1 MSSINEIV
9 KYSSSTKVILDSTAL
24 LLKKREF
31 AVYAKQ
37 LVKASVRHKK
47 QYCMTDAAYK
57 SLYRVADSSNQTARE
72 EANNACML
80 IEQLKGLGRLE
91 IIPVGENGKGKHQ
104 ETLDLISQS
113 SSVVIFCRDRM
124 LAEMIKGHGAEIY
137 HVDRYG
143 SVIPWTSFAERQA
156 A

>member
-9 KYSSSTKVILDSTAL
+9 KYSSNKVVLDSTAL
-24 LLKKREF
+24 LVKSREF
-31 AVYAKQ
+31 AVYATQ

-47 QYCMTDAAYK
+47 QYCMTETAYK
-57 SLYRVADSSNQTARE
+57 SLCRIADSSNQIAQE
-72 EANNACML
+72 EASNACRL
-80 IEQLKGLGRLE
+80 IEQLKGLGCLQ

-104 ETLDLISQS
+104 ETLDLINQS
-113 SSVVIFCRDRM
+113 SSVVIFCRDRQ
-124 LAEMIKGHGAEIY
+124 LAKMIEDRAEIY

-143 SVIPWTSFAERQA
+143 HAIPWMSFAERQA

>member
-1 MSSINEIV
+1 MSSSINEIV
-9 KYSSSTKVILDSTAL
+9 KYSSKVVLDSTAL
-24 LLKKREF
+24 LVKSREF

-47 QYCMTDAAYK
+47 QYCMTETAYK
-57 SLYRVADSSNQTARE
+57 NLHKIADSSNQTARE

-91 IIPVGENGKGKHQ
+91 IILVGESGKGKHQ
-104 ETLDLISQS
+104 ETLDVIKQS
-113 SSVVIFCRDRM
+113 GSVVFCRDRL
-124 LAEMIKGHGAEIY
+124 LAEKIKDRAEIY
-137 HVDRYG
+137 YVDRYG
-143 SVIPWTSFAERQA
+143 YAIPWTSFAERQA

>member
-9 KYSSSTKVILDSTAL
+9 KYSSNKVVLDSTAL
-24 LLKKREF
+24 LVKSREF
-31 AVYAKQ
+31 AVYATQ

-47 QYCMTDAAYK
+47 KYCMTETACKNLYK
-57 SLYRVADSSNQTARE
+57 VAGSSNHTARE
-72 EANNACML
+72 EASNACRL
-80 IEQLKGLGRLE
+80 IEQLKGLGCLQ

-113 SSVVIFCRDRM
+113 NGVVIFCRDRL
-124 LAEMIKGHGAEIY
+124 LAETIKDRAEIY
-137 HVDRYG
+137 HVDRHG
-143 SVIPWTSFAERQA
+143 HAVPWAMAAERQA